1 LNILWLLVGV
11 VEALQMPPLVE
22 VLVVIELHLV
32 LRLRLVLLLQLL
44 LVAVAQGLQAALQMV
59 QLAQILC
66 LAQLQV
72 LVAVV
77 VHQIPQR
84 MDQMVDQVVELP
96 QKVVGLL
103 ILVRVTLPQQVH
115 HKEITA
121 VTPITAETMA
131 LVAVAV

>member
-1 LNILWLLVGV
+1 LNILWLLVEVEV
-11 VEALQMPPLVE
+11 VHQMPPLVE

-44 LVAVAQGLQAALQMV
+44 SVVVAQGLQAALQMV

-72 LVAVV
+72 PVV
-77 VHQIPQR
+77 VAAHQTQQR
-84 MDQMVDQVVELP
+84 MDQMVDQVVEPP

-103 ILVRVTLPQQVH
+103 LLVRVILPQQVH

-121 VTPITAETMA
+121 VMFITVETMA